1 MRILLALFMMAASV
15 VVLFMIVFITLAHPA
30 YADKGSYNCESDNE
44 SGHGEKNGAC
54 DDLGF

>member
-1 MRILLALFMMAASV
+1 MRVWLIMLVAL
-15 VVLFMIVFITLAHPA
+15 VLMGGVAR
-30 YADKGSYNCESDNE
+30 ADKGSFNCTSDNE

>member
-1 MRILLALFMMAASV
+1 MRIFFLLIL
-15 VVLFMIVFITLAHPA
+15 LTLINTSAFA
-30 YADKGSYNCESDNE
+30 NKGEFNCTSDNE